1 MNSAYKIFATTVLSV
16 AAAGA
21 QAQTQP
27 QAPSKLYAEIGL
39 TAVNLEITSNGA
51 KLKSNPTGLSAVLG
65 YQLHPNVAVEGF
77 LGLAS
82 TREPLEFNGT
92 PVGLNAKIDSAAGFF
107 IKPSV
112 MVSNNV
118 ELFARLGYL
127 RTKITVSS
135 AAGSTSDSDTG
146 TAYGLGANL
155 YLTKTSYVQAN
166 WTSYYKESGV
176 KSQGATLAYG
186 MRF

>member
-1 MNSAYKIFATTVLSV
+1 MKFAHQALTAAVFTI

-21 QAQTQP
+21 HAQSQP
-27 QAPSKLYAEIGL
+27 PAPSKLYGEIGL
-39 TAVNLEITSNGA
+39 TAVNLEIISNGA
-51 KLKSNPTGLSAVLG
+51 KLKANPTGLSAVLG
-65 YQLHPNVAVEGF
+65 YQVHPNVAIEGF

-112 MVSNNV
+112 MVSNQV

-135 AAGSTSDSDTG
+135 AAGNTSDSDTG

-176 KSQGATLAYG
+176 KSQGATLAFG
-186 MRF
+186 VRF